1 MVLTMAMWD
10 PWHPDETWDLLC
22 HKWNANNGTSFSFQW
37 NFRIRFSV
45 FKFSVN
51 WNVRDRMYAHTD
63 LENFWITENFRELMV
78 FWSGLHTSTSS
89 SRERV
94 FFCEWMF
101 VFNGKLRYGNFRS
114 WCKKII
120 NKRAIQNKRCRPRL
134 TNFHTWKAR
143 VIHWVQVTSM
153 SGETVVASIYMVN

>member
-1 MVLTMAMWD
+1 MAL
-10 PWHPDETWDLLC
+10 HFHFNEIF
-22 HKWNANNGTSFSFQW
+22 AF
-37 NFRIRFSV
+37 NFRYSNFLWIEMFATACMR
-45 FKFSVN
+45 N
-51 WNVRDRMYAHTD
+51 AHTNLD
-63 LENFWITENFRELMV
+63 NFWTTEKFRELMV

-89 SRERV
+89 SRES
-94 FFCEWMF
+94 FFSA
-101 VFNGKLRYGNFRS
+101 S
-114 WCKKII
+114 WCLFLMVNCVTKISGVCVKKK

>member
-1 MVLTMAMWD
+1 MAMWD
-10 PWHPDETWDLLC
+10 PWHPDETWDLLY

-37 NFRIRFSV
+37 NFRIQFSV

-51 WNVRDRMYAHTD
+51 WNVRDRMYAHTNLD
-63 LENFWITENFRELMV
+63 NFWTTEKFRELMV

-89 SRERV
+89 SRES
-94 FFCEWMF
+94 FFA
-101 VFNGKLRYGNFRS
+101 S
-114 WCKKII
+114 WCLFLMVNCVTEISGVCVKKI